1 MATKKNYYYVGIAT
15 NNSMKLV
22 TNINHATKT
31 AYWNANEKPLAMPKH
46 QAEDLASCLCLN
58 FHLAVVVQTHF
69 EHQEQYFCSKEE
81 QK

>member
-15 NNSMKLV
+15 NHGMKLV
-22 TNINHATKT
+22 TKIDNASKT
-31 AYWNANEKPLAMPKH
+31 AFWNADEKPLAMPKY
-46 QAEDLASCLCLN
+46 QAENLAYCLCLN
-58 FHLAVVVQTHF
+58 FHLACVIQTHF